1 MRSKKKEKNIYIYKL
16 IVTIIFALA
25 IVFVLNTAQNYIRNE
40 ITGKTNLVINNGNV
54 TKSTK
59 NDVIVEDDVVY
70 LSTKDIAN
78 FFDDN
83 IFYDNTYNQII
94 TTSDTKVATFVIDKN
109 KCTINSSD
117 VSLIAPAKKIGNEF
131 YLPFSE
137 ISKSVYNVETKY
149 ISETN
154 TVVLV
159 SLDRELVYANSLIIF
174 HNCNIIAF
182 FDFINSL

>member
-1 MRSKKKEKNIYIYKL
+1 MRSKKKEKKIYIYKL

-40 ITGKTNLVINNGNV
+40 ITGKTNLVINSGNV

-78 FFDDN
+78 FFDDH
-83 IFYDNTYNQII
+83 IFYDNKYNQII

-117 VSLIAPAKKIGNEF
+117 VSLIAPAKRLVMSFI
-131 YLPFSE
+131 YLFRRLAR
-137 ISKSVYNVETKY
+137 VYIMWK
-149 ISETN
+149 
-154 TVVLV
+154 L
-159 SLDRELVYANSLIIF
+159 
-174 HNCNIIAF
+174 NI
-182 FDFINSL
+182 